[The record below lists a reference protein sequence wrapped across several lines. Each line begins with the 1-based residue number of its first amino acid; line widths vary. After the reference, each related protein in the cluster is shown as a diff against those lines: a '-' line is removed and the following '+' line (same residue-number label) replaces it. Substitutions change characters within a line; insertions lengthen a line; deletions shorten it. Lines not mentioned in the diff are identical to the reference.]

1 MTLVMKLDDN
11 EVFVT
16 EDIRKMQEEVAAR
29 AYGVAKARTAE
40 RMTVIDEATGEVI
53 YSYTCDDHS
62 FSSSAWVQRFVD
74 SFGKLV
80 YP

>member
-1 MTLVMKLDDN
+1 MTFVMKLDDK

-16 EDIRKMQEEVAAR
+16 EDLQAMKEEVAAR

-40 RMTVIDEATGEVI
+40 RMIVIDDATGEVI